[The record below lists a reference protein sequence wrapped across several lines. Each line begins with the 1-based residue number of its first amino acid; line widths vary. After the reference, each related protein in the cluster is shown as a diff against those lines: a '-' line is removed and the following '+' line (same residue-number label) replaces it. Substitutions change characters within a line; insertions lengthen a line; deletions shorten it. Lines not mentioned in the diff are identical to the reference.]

1 MLADHPPRSAE
12 EAAETALDPQP
23 PSPRVGPDAAAGEAP
38 GGTIPAW
45 DGTARSANGAAR
57 ATAADAFGPLLAA
70 LFPDGIPVQFR
81 FWDGS
86 AAGTGDGPGAVVVRS
101 NNALRRVLWAPGDL
115 GFGRAVVAGDL
126 DFEGDL
132 FLVLR
137 ALQDAVPERDLR
149 LGARAARGVL
159 ESSTRVGALGR
170 PLPPPPEE
178 ITPRGWRHSKRRD
191 ARAISHHYDV
201 GNDFYRLVLG
211 PSLTYSC
218 ARFVDVGTSLEDAQA
233 SKHELVC
240 QKLGLPQLRG
250 ARLLDIGCGW
260 GSMALH
266 AATEHGA
273 KVVGVTI
280 SQEQA
285 ELARR
290 RVAEAGMAEQVEIRL
305 QDYRDL
311 GGEQFDAISSIG
323 MFEHVGSERTKQY
336 FETALSLLRP
346 GGRFLNHAISSK
358 GGSRL
363 GGRSFLGRYVF
374 PDGELLD
381 VGDVVLD
388 MHAAGFEVRDVESLR
403 EHYAR
408 TLRAWVANLEAH
420 WDEAV
425 ALVGVGRARIWR
437 LYMAASAVG
446 FEDGGVSVHQVLTV
460 RPEPGGRSRMPA
472 VRTWN

>member
-1 MLADHPPRSAE
+1 M
-12 EAAETALDPQP
+12 
-23 PSPRVGPDAAAGEAP
+23 
-38 GGTIPAW
+38 
-45 DGTARSANGAAR
+45 
-57 ATAADAFGPLLAA
+57 
-70 LFPDGIPVQFR
+70 QFR

-86 AAGTGDGPGAVVVRS
+86 ATGTADGPGSVVVRS
-101 NNALRRVLWAPGDL
+101 NDALRRLLWAPGDL
-115 GFGRAVVAGDL
+115 GLGRAVVAGDL

-137 ALQDAVPERDLR
+137 ALQNVVPERDLR
-149 LGARAARGVL
+149 LGARAVRGY
-159 ESSTRVGALGR
+159 SSRAPGR
-170 PLPPPPEE
+170 RPRPAPPP
-178 ITPRGWRHSKRRD
+178 TPRRNPAPGLASLETRD

-201 GNDFYRLVLG
+201 GNAFYRLVLG

-218 ARFVDVGTSLEDAQA
+218 ARFVDDGTSLEDAQA

-240 QKLGLPQLRG
+240 QKLGLRQQRG

-266 AATEHGA
+266 AATKHGA
-273 KVVGVTI
+273 QVVGVTI

-290 RVAEAGMAEQVEIRL
+290 RVAESGMAEQVEIRL

-381 VGDVVLD
+381 VGDVVLG

-446 FEDGGVSVHQVLTV
+446 FEDGGVSVHQVLAV
-460 RPEPGGRSRMPA
+460 RPEPGGRSGMPA
-472 VRTWN
+472 VRTWS